1 MYAGGWDNG
10 IVFECLN
17 SVRFFTF
24 QALFSPKGLPVLSI
38 GDIVQSDETN
48 QFILKVS
55 LFKKFFIFRLIS
67 VLQNT

>member
-1 MYAGGWDNG
+1 MRPASTFL
-10 IVFECLN
+10 IIQLSN
-17 SVRFFTF
+17 SRVRFFTF
-24 QALFSPKGLPVLSI
+24 QALFSPKGLSALSI
-38 GDIVQSDETN
+38 DDIVQFDETN